1 MLYNRTN
8 IMKGTLY
15 ALKNIMNK
23 SPLSTFIYVLI
34 TCLVFANV
42 YVYSHIFTSTI
53 PEPLY
58 PVTEAAPDEARLE
71 SEEQEPPKMFCRKAT
86 NTYRP
91 VFRIPIRER
100 CFLLT
105 APIPLCL
112 TMYRRSFR
120 PRKTSAFTITRLR
133 AIRCE
138 TSTFR

>member
-1 MLYNRTN
+1 
-8 IMKGTLY
+8 
-15 ALKNIMNK
+15 MNK

-58 PVTEAAPDEARLE
+58 PVTEAAPDEAGLE
-71 SEEQEPPKMFCRKAT
+71 SEEQEPPKNVLPEGYEYIQAGLSDA
-86 NTYRP
+86 
-91 VFRIPIRER
+91 IRER

-138 TSTFR
+138 TSMFR